1 MVCTTIDMI
10 KDQKQSAREL
20 LKSLESS
27 KDGCLYVFY
36 DRIRWAFYVE
46 KGKLVYAS
54 HSLESFERVER
65 HLRGLSREVPAL
77 NDKLRSQLRLM
88 FDDLSSETAKYKV
101 TSETLCTEY
110 PAIRW
115 LVDENYLTKPV
126 AGKLIARIIQEVI
139 ETFLCLPNGDLSHT
153 FYEHL
158 LKDTYCSL
166 PIDRTLEVVEQRL
179 QSWYNLGPIIFS
191 PYQCPYL
198 VNPTRATKRM
208 SAETVQRLGRILR
221 GFNFCQLGALLGKD
235 ALAISKQLSPL
246 ISEGSISLKE
256 PLAPFNQL
264 PRTYYPALE
273 EESDKN
279 EQLSEAITEEEG
291 ESNDYISQIASQQP
305 IKTWKIV
312 CIDDS
317 ESMLSIINSYLGSQ
331 DFHVTLIQDSMKALM
346 KINSI
351 RPDLILL
358 DIGMPNVDGYQLCSL
373 IRKSSILK
381 DIPIVMVTGNKG
393 LIDRARARIA
403 GATDYLAKPFVQAD
417 LLRMIMRHLM

>member
-1 MVCTTIDMI
+1 MI
-10 KDQKQSAREL
+10 KNQKKSAREIL
-20 LKSLESS
+20 TSLESS
-27 KDGCLYVFY
+27 EDGCLYVFC
-36 DRIRWAFYVE
+36 DRIRWSFYVE

-88 FDDLSSETAKYKV
+88 FDDLSPETAKYKV
-101 TSETLCTEY
+101 TSETICTEY
-110 PAIRW
+110 PAIQW
-115 LVDENYLTKPV
+115 LVNENYLTKLV

-139 ETFLCLPNGDLSHT
+139 ETFLCLPNEDLSNT
-153 FYEHL
+153 FYEHI

-166 PIDRTLEVVEQRL
+166 PINRTLEVVEKRL
-179 QSWYNLGPIIFS
+179 QSWYNLGPTIYS

-198 VNPTRATKRM
+198 VDQTVATKRM
-208 SAETVQRLGRILR
+208 SAKTVQNLGRILR

-235 ALAISKQLSPL
+235 ALSIAKQLSPL
-246 ISEGSISLKE
+246 ISDGAISLKE
-256 PLAPFNQL
+256 PLTPFNLL
-264 PRTYYPALE
+264 PQTYFLSPEAE
-273 EESDKN
+273 NPKSEMF
-279 EQLSEAITEEEG
+279 SEAAAEEEG
-291 ESNDYISQIASQQP
+291 NDDDISQIASQQP
-305 IKTWKIV
+305 VKIWKIV

-331 DFHVTLIQDSMKALM
+331 DFQVTLIQDSMKALM

-373 IRKSSILK
+373 IRKSSTLK

-403 GATDYLAKPFVQAD
+403 GATDYLAKPFFQAD
-417 LLRMIMRHLM
+417 LLRMMMRHLM